1 MGTSYSDFTANSNLA
16 FASGEF
22 EVALNWAKRAIKE
35 APKEVDAYECAGKA
49 CISLDNTS
57 EAVQYFTKAVE
68 FADQK
73 GNYYFLLGYAQI
85 LSGNTVEALKSLTRS
100 LENNCEITLRG
111 QIYKMISMINTD
123 NGDFKDALLNI
134 QQAEEFSGLDYEL
147 LQQKAACYAS
157 LKDYHQTVFV
167 LNQMKLLQPKD
178 YAAYS
183 LAFNIFM
190 ELEIYDEAEAE
201 LERAEKFADL
211 TMAYYNDRIAY
222 TLLHDPENDTK
233 DNIKQKWNETIK
245 AVNNG
250 LTKGKPTSEQVF
262 ELYLRAAQLYLSLE
276 NPEMAIKVLDAAVD
290 PVSSYNNGFSILEKD
305 ITADEP
311 SDLNCDE
318 MTAEDEEEI
327 MQEKWDNGEFDDIR
341 ENIEDA
347 LLDSDTED
355 PEELS
360 EEIHQYLTPTDV
372 IPSTETEETEYVLID
387 EFSMDQAQ
395 TDMRNSM
402 YIAAYE
408 LLKDYDKMLQKAME
422 LQASSIV
429 INQYSGIYFELKVG
443 KYTKK
448 ENWEK
453 KYKERINF
461 WTKRMLED
469 PTDFISASYRIRS
482 YIDIGDYENAEQLCA
497 CLPTDVKVP
506 LMEEI
511 NKAKAEGGG
520 EDGSPH

>member
-1 MGTSYSDFTANSNLA
+1 MKYSELIANSNIA
-16 FASGEF
+16 FGSG
-22 EVALNWAKRAIKE
+22 RYKE
-35 APKEVDAYECAGKA
+35 ALKYAENAITSDPKSVDGYSCAGKA
-49 CISLDNTS
+49 CMSLDMPQ
-57 EAVQYFTKAVE
+57 EAIKYFEKAVSIE
-68 FADQK
+68 DRN
-73 GNYYFLLGYAQI
+73 GNLYFLLGYAQA
-85 LSGNTVEALKSLTRS
+85 LSNNTAGALKSLTKS
-100 LENNCEITLRG
+100 LESNCDLSLKG
-111 QIYKMISMINTD
+111 QIYKMISMINSEQ
-123 NGDFKDALLNI
+123 GDYKNALINLE
-134 QQAEEFSGLDYEL
+134 QAENILGIDFEL
-147 LQQKAACYAS
+147 LEEKASCYAN
-157 LKDYHQTVFV
+157 LKDYHQTLYT
-167 LNQMKLLQPKD
+167 LNQMKLLQPSD
-178 YAAYS
+178 YRSYS

-190 ELEIYDEAEAE
+190 ELNIFDEACSE
-201 LERAEKFADL
+201 LERARKYADL
-211 TMAYYNDRIAY
+211 NILYYYDWIAY
-222 TLLHDPENDTK
+222 TLFHDTNENSEDPE
-233 DNIKQKWNETIK
+233 KWVQVLHIIDE
-245 AVNNG
+245 G
-250 LTKGKPTSEQVF
+250 LKKGHPIAEQVF

-290 PVSSYNNGFSILEKD
+290 PVYSYNNGFSILAKD

-311 SDLNCDE
+311 SDLNRDDIS
-318 MTAEDEEEI
+318 AEDEEEI

-341 ENIEDA
+341 EDIENA

-355 PEELS
+355 PDELS

-372 IPSTETEETEYVLID
+372 IPSTEAEKTEYVLVG
-387 EFSMDQAQ
+387 EFNMDQAQ
-395 TDMRNSM
+395 ADMRNSM

-429 INQYSGIYFELKVG
+429 VNQYSGIYYELKVG
-443 KYTKK
+443 KHTQK

-482 YIDIGDYENAEQLCA
+482 YIDIGDYKNAEQLCA

-511 NKAKAEGGG
+511 NKAKAQGGG
-520 EDGSPH
+520 EDGNSH